1 MNIDL
6 VCVDRCWMLIRGR
19 GRLTTNRSLRGQL
32 VNGKHT
38 TYQQDGKHKRRNHAE
53 TTESRVSW
61 GCVSEKSQFQMI
73 ALRCWWLYHII
84 QWQLILAHSFP
95 LGRSEGGPML
105 CEAVPDTF
113 NRPAVIFHRGIMAL
127 ERLNNLYVERV
138 KTLYCALS
146 CQRRSDLFVYLVWNE
161 MFALMLSHVD
171 PPLAY
176 CL

>member
-19 GRLTTNRSLRGQL
+19 GRLSTNWSLMGQL

-38 TYQQDGKHKRRNHAE
+38 AYQQDGKHKRRNHAE
-53 TTESRVSW
+53 ATESRVSW
-61 GCVSEKSQFQMI
+61 GCVSEKSQFHLI
-73 ALRCWWLYHII
+73 APRCWWLYHSI

-127 ERLNNLYVERV
+127 ERLNNLYVARGE
-138 KTLYCALS
+138 TLSCSFS
-146 CQRRSDLFVYLVWNE
+146 CQRSSDRFVHLVCNV
-161 MFALMLSHVD
+161 MSH
-171 PPLAY
+171 PMPS
-176 CL
+176 